1 MQEFYIKSENTRV
14 INMVEII
21 NEDVRRDV
29 EEDLRTFAVTSSAI
43 KNKFIFFRVCNYI
56 LEEVKQCR
64 HKNQK
69 LLLYVDGNAFDDSAV
84 YISAIRSIC
93 KGLSICLLQ
102 SKESFTE
109 FYNNIIKKTGESKDR
124 RNKINCLCNKQLKN
138 PNISQFT
145 RLLLSK
151 GIHKIDGTLNS
162 LEVKLGLYTT

>member
-1 MQEFYIKSENTRV
+1 MQEFYIKSENTKV
-14 INMVEII
+14 VNMIEVI
-21 NEDVRRDV
+21 NEDIREVV
-29 EEDLRTFAVTSSAI
+29 KEDLYKFAVKSSAI

-56 LEEVKQCR
+56 LEKVKQCR

-69 LLLYVDGNAFDDSAV
+69 LLLYVDENTFDDSAV
-84 YISAIRSIC
+84 YISTIRSIC

-102 SKESFTE
+102 SKESFAE

-124 RNKINCLCNKQLKN
+124 KNKINCLCNKQLKN